1 MQSALTKAAALSR
14 TSSSSPVSALA
25 TVRCQ
30 STAPATAA
38 KKDAAEKKMRK
49 PAVHSKSFVQVMSIL
64 KAPFKYDFFI
74 ASEPKNHKPHALNL
88 NGA

>member
-14 TSSSSPVSALA
+14 TSSSAPVSALA

-49 PAVHSKSFVQVMSIL
+49 PAVHSKSFVQVRAVMSIL

-74 ASEPKNHKPHALNL
+74 ASEPKKNHKPLPL
-88 NGA
+88 T